1 MINLVSVSGGKDS
14 TATLLV
20 AIERG
25 VENLQAVFCDTG
37 NEHPFTYDY
46 VRYLEDVT
54 GVSIK
59 WLKQDFTDW
68 WWRRRDY
75 VRDKWP
81 AKLRTGRKGKW
92 KWRGAAGERPAEVP
106 PAPILV
112 FTECEIGE
120 WVWQPERLPMTDIEA
135 DDVVARALAVYA
147 LGPTGNP
154 FLDLCIIKNR
164 FPSRKAQFCTQFL
177 KTEPATEYALELID
191 QHGALTSWQGVR
203 GEESPIR
210 AAQPEFEDRGGGY
223 SIYRPIHKWNVQ
235 QVFDQHR
242 KHGIE
247 PNPLYKLGMGRVGC
261 MPCINAKKDEILE
274 ISKRFPEQFER
285 IAEWE
290 KIVGRVSKRSESS
303 FFPAPDDGRGDL
315 MGRGICAVVEWSKTQ
330 RGGRKLDMFR
340 AFDDAPACASAY
352 GLCE

>member
-20 AIERG
+20 AIERD

-37 NEHPFTYDY
+37 NEHPMTYEY
-46 VRYLEDVT
+46 IRYLERIT
-54 GVSIK
+54 GVQVK

-68 WWRRRDY
+68 WWRRLEY
-75 VRDKWP
+75 VREKWP
-81 AKLRTGRKGKW
+81 AKG
-92 KWRGAAGERPAEVP
+92 VP
-106 PAPILV
+106 
-112 FTECEIGE
+112 
-120 WVWQPERLPMTDIEA
+120 QY
-135 DDVVARALAVYA
+135 VVDRAVAFYQK
-147 LGPTGNP
+147 GPTGNP

-177 KTEPATEYALELID
+177 KSEPATEYAMELID
-191 QHGALTSWQGVR
+191 RHGSVVSWQGVR
-203 GEESPIR
+203 GDESPIR
-210 AAQPEFEDRGGGY
+210 AAQPEREDRGGGY
-223 SIYRPIHKWNVQ
+223 SIYRPIHKWNVA

-261 MPCINAKKDEILE
+261 MPCINARKDEILE
-274 ISKRFPEQFER
+274 ISKRFPGQIDR

-290 KIVGRVSKRSESS
+290 QIVGIVSKRSNAT
-303 FFPAPDDGRGDL
+303 FFPAPGDNIDAWDRGNV
-315 MGRGICAVVEWSKTQ
+315 RAIVQWSKTS
-330 RGGRKLDMFR
+330 RGLSNLDMFR
-340 AFDDAPACASAY
+340 SFDDAPACASAY